1 MRNRIVSF
9 VSPHSKILDLGCGN
23 GELLTTLKKDKQC
36 YCYGVDINYDN
47 IVACT
52 ARGISVFQG
61 DLDDGLSGF
70 SDQSYNVVIL
80 SQTLQ
85 QVRRPLFVIEE
96 MLRVGK
102 MAVVTFP
109 NFAHWKTRL
118 QLLFGKIPQT
128 KTLPY
133 HWHDTPNIRVISISS
148 FRDLCDEKGIDIVK
162 ENHVSPL
169 PTGSNMFASRGV
181 FLIKK
186 TEKSKT

>member
-70 SDQSYNVVIL
+70 SEQSYDVVIL

-109 NFAHWKTRL
+109 NFAHWKHVFSCFSVKFLKQKRSPIIGMIRL
-118 QLLFGKIPQT
+118 IFVLSLFPPFGTYVMKKELILLRKI
-128 KTLPY
+128 
-133 HWHDTPNIRVISISS
+133 
-148 FRDLCDEKGIDIVK
+148 
-162 ENHVSPL
+162 
-169 PTGSNMFASRGV
+169 M
-181 FLIKK
+181 
-186 TEKSKT
+186 